1 MIYLDN
7 GATTFKKPLRVKYTV
22 IKNVL
27 TGIANPG
34 RGGHSLS
41 LKTGMQVMNTR
52 EKIKKIFHADEE
64 SEVIFTLNCTEALNL
79 ILLGTAKKN
88 GHIITTTNEHNSV
101 LRPLEHLTKTADVT
115 YSVCTPRENGK
126 VMAAD
131 IEKLIKTNTYLII
144 VNQTSNVT
152 GATCN
157 IEEIGA
163 VAKKYGILFA
173 IDVAQSAGH
182 ENINMKVAN
191 ANFIAF
197 AGHKGLY
204 GLQGVGGLVLSH
216 ANISPIKFGG
226 TGTNSLEL
234 VQPQEYPEKL
244 ESGTLNTPNILAL
257 SAGVDFVN
265 QNFAKIQ
272 NKTYQLT
279 NYLLT
284 ELKLI
289 KHVKCYSHN
298 PHSGVVSFEIEN
310 LDSNMVS
317 NILNEEYDI
326 CVRSGLH
333 CAPFIHR
340 YLKTENRGLVRVS
353 ISYFNTKNEIK
364 KLIKAIKEIIVNE
377 IK

>member
-52 EKIKKIFHADEE
+52 EKIKKLFHADEE

-79 ILLGTAKKN
+79 ILLGTAKKT

-131 IEKLIKTNTYLII
+131 IEKLIKPNTYLII

-204 GLQGVGGLVLSH
+204 GLQGVGGLVLNH